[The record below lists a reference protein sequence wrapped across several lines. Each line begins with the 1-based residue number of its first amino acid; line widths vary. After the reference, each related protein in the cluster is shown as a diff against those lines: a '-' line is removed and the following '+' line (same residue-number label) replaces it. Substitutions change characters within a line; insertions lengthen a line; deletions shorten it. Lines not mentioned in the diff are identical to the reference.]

1 VLSWI
6 AYFVAGFC
14 SAALAGESMPDA
26 LQFGA
31 SLFVWGAALRTVVVW
46 HLTWSVNSVTHIW
59 GYRNYD
65 TPDHSRNNVIVA
77 LLVSGEGW
85 HNNHHAD
92 PSSARQGHM
101 WWELDL
107 VWLVIRLLML
117 LGLAK
122 DVALPSPQL
131 TAMFTTRAAAA
142 NARAA
147 LAQKP

>member
-1 VLSWI
+1 
-6 AYFVAGFC
+6 
-14 SAALAGESMPDA
+14 
-26 LQFGA
+26 
-31 SLFVWGAALRTVVVW
+31 
-46 HLTWSVNSVTHIW
+46 VTHIW

-131 TAMFTTRAAAA
+131 AAVFNTRAAAA
-142 NARAA
+142 NAAAAAIAHAA
-147 LAQKP
+147 LAEKP